1 MLNLRPLLVPLLALG
16 AACMPAREAPEQAAA
31 AHEAPATQQVAP
43 AVAVKPAFPELGAAL
58 PAGHTGFDNATLA
71 RLFTSLSHDVEWGAR
86 RRHLVRYEG
95 PISVGLEGPGWAAH
109 IPFIDGFLAQLE
121 RNSGV
126 AIARAAGPA
135 NLHIRLV
142 EGARFDALLPT
153 ASCIVA
159 QGDMS
164 WDVFAANPSHH
175 GARALLAA
183 ERLEQTTIFIP
194 RTAPPYLVRNCL
206 LEEIPQALG
215 LANDLYGLGP
225 SIFNDDAAHLW
236 PTKLDYLMLRVL
248 YAPEMVTGLDRRETE
263 ARALGVL
270 NRINPAGIS
279 APPLPLLRQR
289 SLGDWP
295 ELIQKVFSRG
305 ASERAVQDYAQKA
318 LTIVEAYAP
327 MSAQHCHTLITAG
340 RVLSRPEP
348 ERALELLDLAQR
360 VCDLAHGVSDIRH
373 ARIKLESAC
382 ALLRLERFD
391 EAIAVT
397 EAIWPVLAAHGQD
410 ERLAALYTMQS
421 EALAATEPGSAR
433 TASVA
438 RLAAEWNAYA
448 LGGGRR
454 AATCGPRV

>member
-1 MLNLRPLLVPLLALG
+1 MFGLRPLLFALLALA
-16 AACMPAREAPEQAAA
+16 AACMPAREASSPAVTVQQAAPA
-31 AHEAPATQQVAP
+31 AARL
-43 AVAVKPAFPELGAAL
+43 PAFPRLGAAL
-58 PAGHTGFDNATLA
+58 PAGHTAYDNASLA
-71 RLFTSLSHDVEWGAR
+71 RLFTLLSHDVEWGAR
-86 RRHLVRYEG
+86 RRHLMRYEA
-95 PISVGLEGPGWAAH
+95 PVSVRLEGPGAEDH
-109 IPFIDGFLAQLE
+109 FPFIDRFLAQLE
-121 RNSGV
+121 RDSGL

-142 EGARFDALLPT
+142 GGARFDALLPT
-153 ASCIVA
+153 AYCVVA
-159 QGDMS
+159 QGDLN
-164 WDVFAANPSHH
+164 WEVFAANPSRH

-183 ERLEQTTIFIP
+183 ARLEQTTIFIP
-194 RTAPPYLVRNCL
+194 QTAPPYLVRNCL

-248 YAPEMVTGLDRRETE
+248 YTPEMVTGLDRRETE
-263 ARALGVL
+263 RRALAVL
-270 NRINPAGIS
+270 NRINPAGIN

-305 ASERAVQDYAQKA
+305 ASEREVRDYAQKA

>member
-1 MLNLRPLLVPLLALG
+1 MFILRPLLFSLLALG
-16 AACMPAREAPEQAAA
+16 AACVPVQEGAGQATPVARRA
-31 AHEAPATQQVAP
+31 AP
-43 AVAVKPAFPELGAAL
+43 AVAVLPAFPRLGAAL
-58 PAGHTGFDNATLA
+58 PAGHTGFGNASLA
-71 RLFTSLSHDVEWGAR
+71 RLFTSLSHDMEWGAR

-95 PISVGLEGPGWAAH
+95 PISVALEGPGAERHFA
-109 IPFIDGFLAQLE
+109 FIDGFLGQLV

-126 AIARAAGPA
+126 AIARDAGPA

-142 EGARFDALLPT
+142 GGARFDALLPT
-153 ASCIVA
+153 AFCVVA
-159 QGDMS
+159 QGDVS
-164 WDVFAANPSHH
+164 WDVFAADPSHH

-183 ERLEQTTIFIP
+183 ERIAQMTIFIP
-194 RTAPPYLVRNCL
+194 QTALPYLVRNCL
-206 LEEIPQALG
+206 LEEIPQTLG

-248 YAPEMVTGLDRRETE
+248 YAPEMATGLDRRETE
-263 ARALGVL
+263 RRALGVL
-270 NRINPAGIS
+270 DRINPAGIS

-295 ELIQKVFSRG
+295 DLIQKVFSRA
-305 ASERAVQDYAQKA
+305 ASEREVRDYAQKA

-348 ERALELLDLAQR
+348 ERALHLFDLARR
-360 VCDLAHGVSDIRH
+360 VCDNAHGISDIRH
-373 ARIKLESAC
+373 ARIELESAC
-382 ALLRLERFD
+382 ALLRLGRFD
-391 EAIAVT
+391 EVIAVT

-421 EALAATEPGSAR
+421 EALEATEPGSAR
-433 TASVA
+433 AASVG
-438 RLAAEWNAYA
+438 RLADEWNAYA
-448 LGGGRR
+448 LGAGKR
-454 AATCGPRV
+454 AASCRRKV

>member
-95 PISVGLEGPGWAAH
+95 PISVGLEGPGGADH

-263 ARALGVL
+263 ARALVVL

-318 LTIVEAYAP
+318 LTIVEAHAP

-348 ERALELLDLAQR
+348 ERALQLFDLAR
-360 VCDLAHGVSDIRH
+360 RGGCCH
-373 ARIKLESAC
+373 ARSRSGRSNC
-382 ALLRLERFD
+382 STWR
-391 EAIAVT
+391 
-397 EAIWPVLAAHGQD
+397 
-410 ERLAALYTMQS
+410 S
-421 EALAATEPGSAR
+421 GSAISPTGSR
-433 TASVA
+433 TSAMPESSWRAPARCSGSSVST
-438 RLAAEWNAYA
+438 
-448 LGGGRR
+448 RR
-454 AATCGPRV
+454 SR